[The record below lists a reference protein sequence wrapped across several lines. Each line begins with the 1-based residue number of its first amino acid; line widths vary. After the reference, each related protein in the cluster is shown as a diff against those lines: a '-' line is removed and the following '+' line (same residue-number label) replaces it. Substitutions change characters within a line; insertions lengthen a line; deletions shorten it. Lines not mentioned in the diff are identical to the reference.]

1 MLEIRQAVSDSKKY
15 LVDVFEEAHSSGV
28 TLEGVELSED
38 MKFWL
43 VTFSYWIG
51 TLKKY
56 KTVKLRSD
64 DGIVLGIRPSDL

>member
-1 MLEIRQAVSDSKKY
+1 MLELRQAVSDSKKY
-15 LVDVFEEAHSSGV
+15 LVDVFEESHLSEV

-43 VTFSYWIG
+43 VTFSYWVS

-56 KTVKLRSD
+56 KTVKLRAD
-64 DGIVLGIRPSDL
+64 DGIVLGIRPSEL

>member
-1 MLEIRQAVSDSKKY
+1 MLELRQAVSDSRKY
-15 LVDVFEEAHSSGV
+15 LLEVFDEASNGI

-56 KTVKLRSD
+56 KTVKLRAD
-64 DGIVLGIRPSDL
+64 DGIVLGIRPSEL